1 MNEEGDV
8 ARILV
13 VDDES
18 EIRRFLNRVI
28 TALGHEVVEAPDGQ
42 TGLNRFQD
50 ETIDLSFVDI
60 NMPGMNGITF
70 LEEVKIIDPQAI
82 VVIMTGY
89 PSADTIMKT
98 VEDDGY
104 TYITKPFQVEQIKD
118 LVHRGLAAH
127 GIA

>member
-1 MNEEGDV
+1 MRKEGDV

-13 VDDES
+13 VDDEA
-18 EIRRFLNRVI
+18 EIRRFINRII
-28 TALGHEVVEAPDGQ
+28 TALGHEVIEAPDGQ

-70 LEEVKIIDPQAI
+70 LEEVKIIDPSAI
-82 VVIMTGY
+82 VIIMTGY

-118 LVHRGLAAH
+118 LVHRGLAAR